1 MRRSNHQNAA
11 TSTESCAPTVVLDDE
26 FAGSFDKRSTVQE
39 FLSDFPPRDERAV
52 DSPLGDAHHNPL
64 PSGMRDL
71 LPPKAAEQSRVGARV
86 MKSFET
92 FGYGR
97 VWLPLFE
104 YARVLERTS
113 SVVGS
118 ALRFVEP
125 ESGEVVALRSD
136 MTPQIARLVSTRY
149 ATAPRPVRLCYQGSV
164 LRRRHERARTESQ
177 VIQAGVELVGKSGL
191 GGDFEVLEV
200 LAAAIG
206 STGLTKAVLDL
217 GHAAIAQSLLKGVP
231 AGSRQGLTDA
241 LSAKDSAEIA
251 RRAKSAGL
259 DAGETRAF
267 VALTDLHGDSAVWKE
282 AERVLAGTT
291 AYAAVLELRGLYE
304 QVLAAGL
311 FSEVVVDLG
320 EVRGFNYY
328 TGPLFHV
335 LAFGPGEPIASGGR
349 YDTLLPRFGLP
360 NTPSAGFA
368 VDINNLCWAL
378 ETQGVSHT
386 GPKRVACS
394 ADVPQENVKR
404 LRAKGAA
411 VSVAAE
417 DVAAFALA
425 HHFDFVVTPKE
436 VRRSD
441 GSLARAVSVAAA
453 DGAETW
459 AEEVWSS
466 LTRVTGT

>member
-1 MRRSNHQNAA
+1 M
-11 TSTESCAPTVVLDDE
+11 VLDDE
-26 FAGSFDKRSTVQE
+26 FAGAFDNRRAVQE
-39 FLSDFPPRDERAV
+39 SLSDFPPRDERAG

-104 YARVLERTS
+104 YARILERTS

-149 ATAPRPVRLCYQGSV
+149 ATAPRPLRLCYQGSV
-164 LRRRHERARTESQ
+164 LRRRQERARTESQ

-206 STGLTKAVLDL
+206 STGLTNAVLDL
-217 GHAAIAQSLLKGVP
+217 GHAAIAQSLLRRVP
-231 AGSRQGLTDA
+231 AASRQGLTEA
-241 LSAKDSAEIA
+241 LSAKDSAELA

-259 DAGETRAF
+259 DASETRAL
-267 VALTDLHGDSAVWKE
+267 VALTELHGDSAVWKE
-282 AERVLAGTT
+282 AERVLSGTT
-291 AYAAVLELRGLYE
+291 AHAAVLELRGLYE
-304 QVLAAGL
+304 QVVAAGL

-378 ETQGVSHT
+378 ETQGVKHT
-386 GPKRVACS
+386 GPVRVACS
-394 ADVPQENVKR
+394 AEVSRENVNR

-411 VSVAAE
+411 VSVADD
-417 DVAAFALA
+417 DVWEFAVA
-425 HHFDFVVTPKE
+425 HHFEFVVTE
-436 VRRSD
+436 TAVRRTD
-441 GSLARAVSVAAA
+441 GSPWRAVLATSGAG
-453 DGAETW
+453 GAERW
-459 AEEVWSS
+459 SEEVWSM
-466 LTRVTGT
+466 LTTATAP